1 MPSAEYRIDKIW
13 EKISEEIESRLAVDS
28 TVMQQSVR
36 TALVDRR
43 MLQKLRASITSSR
56 HHVTGDVTGA
66 RRPQSTDS
74 MLCSM
79 KYDYFLN

>member
-1 MPSAEYRIDKIW
+1 
-13 EKISEEIESRLAVDS
+13 
-28 TVMQQSVR
+28 MQQSVR

-79 KYDYFLN
+79 KYDYFFKLKK